1 MKYRYSKYT
10 GEDLDELDL
19 EELLSRLSD
28 LLLSSGFDD
37 PYGMPGD
44 GRATRCRRCTTRS
57 SRRCSNGGLLS
68 DETLEQL
75 LGKDWQRSRRR
86 GRAARRADREDHREA
101 AAAGLRHRPR
111 RIVERRSGARGRSR
125 ARASA
130 ARKRRSSSR
139 SPTRASTSSA
149 TARCAIC
156 SDRSA
161 RAASAGTTRARWPPA
176 SRRAA
181 RPSRTS
187 SATR

>member
-37 PYGMPGD
+37 PYGMPGED
-44 GRATRCRRCTTRS
+44 GRSMQALHDAILEALL
-57 SRRCSNGGLLS
+57 NGGLLS
-68 DETLEQL
+68 DETLEKL
-75 LGKDWQRSRRR
+75 FGKGWQDRDDAEERLDELIDKIIEKLQQQGYITASPDVDGDRE
-86 GRAARRADREDHREA
+86 RRAQ
-101 AAAGLRHRPR
+101 
-111 RIVERRSGARGRSR
+111 SGAGFGGAENDRQ
-125 ARASA
+125 A
-130 ARKRRSSSR
+130 SR

-149 TARCAIC
+149 TAPCAIC

-161 RAASAGTTRARWPPA
+161 RAASAATTRARWPPA

>member
-37 PYGMPGD
+37 PYGMPGED
-44 GRATRCRRCTTRS
+44 GRSMQALHDAILEALL
-57 SRRCSNGGLLS
+57 NGGLLS
-68 DETLEQL
+68 DETLEKMF
-75 LGKDWQRSRRR
+75 GKGWQDRDDAEERLDELIDKIIEKLQKQGYVTASPDVED
-86 GRAARRADREDHREA
+86 DRERRERPG
-101 AAAGLRHRPR
+101 AGFG
-111 RIVERRSGARGRSR
+111 E
-125 ARASA
+125 
-130 ARKRRSSSR
+130 RKRRSSSR

-149 TARCAIC
+149 TGPCAIC